1 MSVKER
7 YFKVVDYEKRKKG
20 PLTEKQYL
28 VYAYLLSIS
37 KWNPTE
43 SHYYV
48 YKNSFLVKDACKLI
62 GVSQPTWRSALKK
75 LDKERYIFINEKEK
89 YYKIYF
95 DVSWAKLDLSLIKF
109 LVESSYTF
117 NDKIGGICPSLYGVI
132 CRYWNISKRANQEC
146 FIVLSQL
153 SDLFFGER
161 TKAHLFGIWT
171 MLQIFQKLKL
181 MYITEIPKIN
191 KNGKDYIAYRIDFVE
206 TKLSKEVQNL
216 EENMEEDK
224 EEALGD
230 IIKAIIDTR
239 DTYENFYNSVEDD

>member
-1 MSVKER
+1 
-7 YFKVVDYEKRKKG
+7 
-20 PLTEKQYL
+20 
-28 VYAYLLSIS
+28 
-37 KWNPTE
+37 
-43 SHYYV
+43 
-48 YKNSFLVKDACKLI
+48 
-62 GVSQPTWRSALKK
+62 
-75 LDKERYIFINEKEK
+75 
-89 YYKIYF
+89 
-95 DVSWAKLDLSLIKF
+95 
-109 LVESSYTF
+109 
-117 NDKIGGICPSLYGVI
+117 
-132 CRYWNISKRANQEC
+132 
-146 FIVLSQL
+146 
-153 SDLFFGER
+153 
-161 TKAHLFGIWT
+161 